1 MEELFVQLEKLFG
14 ERGFRSIGNDETTE
28 TQYYIIDYDITVVS
42 RSEFEQIEAT
52 GDSIYDY
59 SENVVIV
66 EDQED
71 LKWKIMKVMTTYFE
85 LQNKYIE
92 SIEQII
98 SK

>member
-1 MEELFVQLEKLFG
+1 MEELFVQLEKFFG
-14 ERGFRSIGNDETTE
+14 ERGLRSIGNDELTE
-28 TQYYIIDYDITVVS
+28 SQYYIIDYDITVVA

-59 SENVVIV
+59 SENVIIV

-71 LKWKIMKVMTTYFE
+71 LRWKIMKVMSTYFA
-85 LQNKYIE
+85 LQNNYIK
-92 SIEQII
+92 SL

>member
-1 MEELFVQLEKLFG
+1 MEELFVQLEKFFG

-28 TQYYIIDYDITVVS
+28 TQYYIIDYDLTVVS
-42 RSEFEQIEAT
+42 RSEFEQIEAN

-59 SENVVIV
+59 SANVVIV
-66 EDQED
+66 EDQEE

>member
-1 MEELFVQLEKLFG
+1 MEELLVQLEKFFG
-14 ERGFRSIGNDETTE
+14 ERGFRCIGNDELTE

-42 RSEFEQIEAT
+42 RSEFEQIEAS

-59 SENVVIV
+59 SSHVVIV

-92 SIEQII
+92 SLEQTT

>member
-42 RSEFEQIEAT
+42 RSEFEQIEAN

-59 SENVVIV
+59 SANVVIV

-71 LKWKIMKVMTTYFE
+71 LKWKIMKVMTTYFS
-85 LQNKYIE
+85 LQNNYIK
-92 SIEQII
+92 SL

>member
-1 MEELFVQLEKLFG
+1 MQLEKFFG
-14 ERGFRSIGNDETTE
+14 ERGFRCIGNDETTE
-28 TQYYIIDYDITVVS
+28 SQYYITDYDITVVS
-42 RSEFEQIEAT
+42 RSEFEQIEET
-52 GDSIYDY
+52 GNSIYDY
-59 SENVVIV
+59 SSTLVIV

>member
-1 MEELFVQLEKLFG
+1 MEELLVQLEKFFG
-14 ERGFRSIGNDETTE
+14 ERGFSLIGNDELTK

-42 RSEFEQIEAT
+42 RSEFEEIEAT

-59 SENVVIV
+59 SANVVIV

-92 SIEQII
+92 SLEQTT

>member
-1 MEELFVQLEKLFG
+1 MEELFVQLEKFFG
-14 ERGFRSIGNDETTE
+14 ERGFRCIGNDGLTK
-28 TQYYIIDYDITVVS
+28 TQYYIIDYDIAVVS
-42 RSEFEQIEAT
+42 RSEFEEIEAS
-52 GDSIYDY
+52 GDSIYYY

-92 SIEQII
+92 SLEKTT

>member
-1 MEELFVQLEKLFG
+1 MEELFVQLERFFG
-14 ERGFRSIGNDETTE
+14 ERGFRCIGNDETTE
-28 TQYYIIDYDITVVS
+28 SQYYIIDYDITVVS

>member
-1 MEELFVQLEKLFG
+1 MEELFVQLEKFFG

-28 TQYYIIDYDITVVS
+28 SQYYIIDYDITVVS
-42 RSEFEQIEAT
+42 RSEFEQIEAN

-71 LKWKIMKVMTTYFE
+71 LKWKIMKVITTYFE

>member
-1 MEELFVQLEKLFG
+1 MEELLVQLEKFFG
-14 ERGFRSIGNDETTE
+14 ERGFRCIGNDGLTE
-28 TQYYIIDYDITVVS
+28 TQYYIIDYDITVVA
-42 RSEFEQIEAT
+42 RSEFEQIEVT

-71 LKWKIMKVMTTYFE
+71 IKWKIMKVMTTYFA
-85 LQNKYIE
+85 LQDEYIN
-92 SIEQII
+92 SLEQIT

>member
-1 MEELFVQLEKLFG
+1 MEELFVQLEKFFG
-14 ERGFRSIGNDETTE
+14 ERGFRSIGNDELTK
-28 TQYYIIDYDITVVS
+28 TQYYIIDYDLTVIC

-59 SENVVIV
+59 SANVVIV

-71 LKWKIMKVMTTYFE
+71 LKWKIMKVMSTYFA
-85 LQNKYIE
+85 LQDKYIN
-92 SIEQII
+92 SLEQIT

>member
-1 MEELFVQLEKLFG
+1 MEELFVQLEKFFG
-14 ERGFRSIGNDETTE
+14 ERGFRCIGNDETTE
-28 TQYYIIDYDITVVS
+28 SQYYITDYDITVVS
-42 RSEFEQIEAT
+42 RSEFEQIEET
-52 GDSIYDY
+52 GNSIYDY
-59 SENVVIV
+59 SSTVVIV

>member
-42 RSEFEQIEAT
+42 RSEFEQIEAN

-59 SENVVIV
+59 SANVVIV

>member
-1 MEELFVQLEKLFG
+1 MEELFVQLEKFFG
-14 ERGFRSIGNDETTE
+14 ERGFRCIGNDETTE
-28 TQYYIIDYDITVVS
+28 SQYYIIDYDITVVS

-59 SENVVIV
+59 SENVVVV

-92 SIEQII
+92 SIEQIT

>member
-1 MEELFVQLEKLFG
+1 MEELFVQLEKFFG
-14 ERGFRSIGNDETTE
+14 ERGFRCIGNDETTE
-28 TQYYIIDYDITVVS
+28 SQYYIIDYDITVVS

-59 SENVVIV
+59 SENVVVV